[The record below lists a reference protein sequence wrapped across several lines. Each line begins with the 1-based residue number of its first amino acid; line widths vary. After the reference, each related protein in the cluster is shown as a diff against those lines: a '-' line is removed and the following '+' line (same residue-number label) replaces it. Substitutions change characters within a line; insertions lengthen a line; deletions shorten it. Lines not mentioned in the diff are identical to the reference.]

1 MSVIKLVYDEK
12 PTRVAVEVYI
22 GERDG
27 DGKHPS
33 YTMVP
38 AGMLTLTDEGWAAL
52 RDSLSRGVKKP
63 HILLIE
69 QGAE

>member
-12 PTRVAVEVYI
+12 PTRVTVNVYV

-33 YTMVP
+33 YTMVFT
-38 AGMLTLTDEGWAAL
+38 GQLSLTDEGWAVL

-69 QGAE
+69 QEGA